1 MELLR
6 LKLISISSCFSRKP
20 FYRMD
25 RRVMGDSWED
35 ALVMADVYKNRAE
48 RILDGNGD
56 GGLFA
61 YRGRKAQYKKA
72 ASLLNKAATDYKLEE
87 DWIEAGSTYI
97 KLANCLLKLERK
109 TAAAQAYIDAADC
122 LKAISSSDWNV
133 NVTMSCLEQ
142 AMCIFS
148 QTGKF
153 SKAAK
158 HCKYFAEFFKSG
170 RQLQLAAAC
179 YEAAADF
186 FQKEDFSST
195 SADECKQEVA
205 QLAAM
210 LGQYHKATKIYEE
223 GAWKSLS
230 AAMLKSGVKG
240 NLLSAG
246 ICQLCKGDLA
256 ITNTLKWYQELDP
269 SFSGTREN
277 KFLVDVAMS
286 IDAGDVARFTAAVNE
301 FGSMTPLDP
310 WQRTLLLRVEEK
322 LKAPDKME

>member
-1 MELLR
+1 
-6 LKLISISSCFSRKP
+6 
-20 FYRMD
+20 
-25 RRVMGDSWED
+25 MGDSWEIGD
-35 ALVMADVYKNRAE
+35 SWEMGDSLVMADVYKNRAE
-48 RILDGNGD
+48 KILNGKGY
-56 GGLFA
+56 GGIFA

-87 DWIEAGSTYI
+87 DWNEAGSTYI
-97 KLANCLLKLERK
+97 RLASCLLKLERK
-109 TAAAQAYIDAADC
+109 PEAAQAYIDAADC
-122 LKAISSSDWNV
+122 LKAILSSDWNV

-142 AMCIFS
+142 AMSIFN

-158 HCKYFAEFFKSG
+158 HCKHFAEFYKSI
-170 RQLQLAAAC
+170 RQLQQAAVC

-210 LGQYHKATKIYEE
+210 LGQYHKAAEIYEE
-223 GAWKSLS
+223 RAWKSLS
-230 AAMLKSGVKG
+230 AATLKSGVEG
-240 NLLSAG
+240 NLLNAG
-246 ICQLCKGDLA
+246 ICQLCDGDVA
-256 ITNTLKWYQELDP
+256 IANALRRYQELDP

-277 KFLVDVAMS
+277 KFLADVAMS
-286 IDAGDVARFTAAVNE
+286 IDDGDVAKFTAAVNE
-301 FGSMTPLDP
+301 FGSMITLDP

-322 LKAPDKME
+322 LKAPDKTFRGL